1 MVVVGP
7 GNLSCGVKALKERL
21 SEDFDAFIIYLNVIF
36 FMFTTWTCCL
46 GKLLH
51 VRLADWNRGHFFLKV
66 LRHLAYLFLII
77 LSDCRSCSCF
87 PCFWFPVARLF
98 HSINSY
104 LSLYIT
110 HRAFE
115 MTANF
120 NQSEETDCWKKQ
132 RSTTTISLDVVNS
145 VATAMSSS
153 QRFVFV

>member
-1 MVVVGP
+1 M
-7 GNLSCGVKALKERL
+7 
-21 SEDFDAFIIYLNVIF
+21 
-36 FMFTTWTCCL
+36 
-46 GKLLH
+46 
-51 VRLADWNRGHFFLKV
+51 

-132 RSTTTISLDVVNS
+132 RSTTTISLDVVNN

-153 QRFVFV
+153 QRLVFVWNVFSNIHLRVQRSQNDPARSVVAFMRLFRRLCFKMNVIWCFNQYFSVKTQKYDMTDV